1 MTTAEE
7 SPPAADIHP
16 GRRRPDVRLLTLLP
30 VVILVATLLARGGEL
45 NAVAGRNWANRPF
58 LIDAMRVVAGRAVA
72 VGGLTADNPLQ
83 ARALGE
89 MAYQQGDT
97 KLAEHWLRS
106 DVASDELSHFAACR
120 LLVEQRRVD
129 EAKTVCGGAAATASY
144 WINQGLAADE
154 AGLDDDA
161 ILYFDL
167 ARVADPTLLVAWE
180 RLGRTYYHA
189 RRLAETVAVYEGLL
203 AIQPQPLA
211 DTYYQLGMAYL
222 TLGRLDEADAVLR
235 TGLDHYPFQ
244 RELYLALADTAQAA
258 GDPLAADG
266 WYARLLQQRPDDAYA
281 WGRRGE
287 LAMQH
292 GRVQEAV
299 AHLEQATAFAPAA
312 VEYWLSL
319 ASAAASDDDTA
330 RAVVAYERAMALRPD
345 DAGVHLAAAHF
356 FAHTGQTIQARA
368 AYERVL
374 TLEPDNSAAQEALDA
389 LASEEKTPSTGRE
402 MERP

>member
-312 VEYWLSL
+312 VEYWRSL
-319 ASAAASDDDTA
+319 ASAAARDDDTA

>member
-1 MTTAEE
+1 MTPAEE
-7 SPPAADIHP
+7 SPPPADA
-16 GRRRPDVRLLTLLP
+16 RSARCRPIVRLLTLLP
-30 VVILVATLLARGGEL
+30 VIILVATLLARGGEL
-45 NAVAGRNWANRPF
+45 NAVARRNWANRPF
-58 LIDAMRVVAGRAVA
+58 LIDAMRVAAGRAVA

-83 ARALGE
+83 ARALGA
-89 MAYQQGDT
+89 MAYQQGDIE
-97 KLAEHWLRS
+97 LAEHWLRS
-106 DVASDELSHFAACR
+106 DVAGDELSRFAACR
-120 LLVEQRRVD
+120 LLVEQGRVD
-129 EAKTVCGGAAATASY
+129 EAKAVCGGAAATAPY
-144 WINQGLAADE
+144 WLNQGLAADE
-154 AGLDDDA
+154 AGRDDDA

-167 ARVADPTLLVAWE
+167 ARAADPTLLAAWE
-180 RLGRTYYHA
+180 RLGRAYYHA
-189 RRLAETVAVYEGLL
+189 RRLGETVAVYEGLL

-235 TGLDHYPFQ
+235 TGLDRYPFQ

-258 GDPLAADG
+258 GDPPAADG

-287 LAMQH
+287 LAMQR
-292 GRVQEAV
+292 GRAQEAV
-299 AHLEQATAFAPAA
+299 AHLERATALAPAA

-319 ASAAASDDDTA
+319 ATAAADADDAA

-345 DAGVHLAAAHF
+345 DAGVHLAAARF

-374 TLEPDNSAAQEALDA
+374 ALEPDNSAAQEALAA
-389 LASEEKTPSTGRE
+389 LAGEGETP
-402 MERP
+402 

>member
-1 MTTAEE
+1 MTTVEE
-7 SPPAADIHP
+7 SPPAADTHP

-402 MERP
+402 MGDG

>member
-222 TLGRLDEADAVLR
+222 TLGRLDEADTVLR

-374 TLEPDNSAAQEALDA
+374 TLEPDNSAAQEALAA
-389 LASEEKTPSTGRE
+389 LAGEGETP
-402 MERP
+402 

>member
-330 RAVVAYERAMALRPD
+330 RAVAAYERAMALRPD

>member
-330 RAVVAYERAMALRPD
+330 RAVAAYERAMALRPD
-345 DAGVHLAAAHF
+345 DAGVYLAAAHF
-356 FAHTGQTIQARA
+356 FAHTGQIIQARA

-374 TLEPDNSAAQEALDA
+374 TLEPGNSAAQEALAA
-389 LASEEKTPSTGRE
+389 LASEGETP
-402 MERP
+402 